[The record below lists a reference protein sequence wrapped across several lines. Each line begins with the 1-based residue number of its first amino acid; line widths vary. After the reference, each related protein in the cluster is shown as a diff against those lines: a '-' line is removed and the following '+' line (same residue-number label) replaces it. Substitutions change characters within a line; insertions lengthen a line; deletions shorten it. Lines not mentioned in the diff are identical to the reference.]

1 MRGVTFRPGP
11 VRVRVPATS
20 ANLGPGFDAC
30 GLALALYDDVVV
42 RATDSG
48 LQVDVD
54 GEGVA
59 AVPRTEKHLVV
70 QAVRAGLTALGG
82 QPDGLALSCTNRIPH
97 GRGLGSSAAAIV
109 AGLVAARAMV
119 VGGQERL
126 DDDALLQLATRMEG
140 HPDNVAACLHGAY
153 TVAWTGDDSVAH
165 ARRLDVGPGLVP
177 VAFVPP
183 TQVRTSRARRL
194 LPSTV
199 PFADAALDAGRA
211 ALLTAAVTADP
222 VDLEVLL
229 AATEDRLHQPYRAA
243 AMPRSAALVERLRA
257 DGVAAVISGA
267 GPTVLARCDQ
277 ADATRVAGLS
287 VRGFS
292 VRVLGIDRLG
302 ARVMRLRSVPR

>member
-1 MRGVTFRPGP
+1 
-11 VRVRVPATS
+11 
-20 ANLGPGFDAC
+20 
-30 GLALALYDDVVV
+30 
-42 RATDSG
+42 
-48 LQVDVD
+48 
-54 GEGVA
+54 
-59 AVPRTEKHLVV
+59 
-70 QAVRAGLTALGG
+70 
-82 QPDGLALSCTNRIPH
+82 
-97 GRGLGSSAAAIV
+97 
-109 AGLVAARAMV
+109 MV

-126 DDDALLQLATRMEG
+126 DDDALLQLANRMEG

-153 TVAWTGDDSVAH
+153 TVAWTGDDAVAH

-267 GPTVLARCDQ
+267 GPTVLALCDQ
-277 ADATRVAGLS
+277 ADAARVAGRS

>member
-1 MRGVTFRPGP
+1 MREPIFRTGL

-42 RATDSG
+42 QATRSG
-48 LQVDVD
+48 LQVDVE
-54 GEGVA
+54 GEGAA

-70 QAVRAGLTALGG
+70 QALRTGLTALGG
-82 QPDGLALSCTNRIPH
+82 QPDGLALRCTNRIPH

-109 AGLVAARAMV
+109 AGLVAARALV
-119 VGGQERL
+119 ADGQERL
-126 DDDALLQLATRMEG
+126 DDAALLQLASRLEG
-140 HPDNVAACLHGAY
+140 HPDNVAACLHGSY
-153 TVAWTGDDSVAH
+153 TVAWTGDDAVAH
-165 ARRLDVGPGLVP
+165 ARRLDVGPGLLP
-177 VAFVPP
+177 VAFVPS
-183 TQVRTSRARRL
+183 TQVRTSKARRL
-194 LPSTV
+194 LPSAV

-243 AMPRSAALVERLRA
+243 AMPRSAALVERLRD

-267 GPTVLARCDQ
+267 GPTVLALCDQ
-277 ADATRVAGLS
+277 AGAARVADLS

-292 VRVLGIDRLG
+292 VHVLEIDRLG